1 MKQRTTLTNG
11 KIDYAQGS
19 EESILL
25 KCPYHPRQSTSAIPI
40 RIPMAF
46 FTESGQIT
54 LRHA

>member
-40 RIPMAF
+40 KIPMAF